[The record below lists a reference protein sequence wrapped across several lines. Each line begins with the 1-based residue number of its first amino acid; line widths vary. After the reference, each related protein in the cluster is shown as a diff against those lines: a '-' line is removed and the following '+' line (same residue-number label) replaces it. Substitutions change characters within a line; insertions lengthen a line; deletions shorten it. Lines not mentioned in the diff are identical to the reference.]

1 MKKNLKEKAEVKAL
15 MMALVTTLVKE
26 AMPRTN
32 AATAFWR
39 LTSQTCL
46 KLKVLPTRMR
56 PGN

>member
-1 MKKNLKEKAEVKAL
+1 MKKNLKEKAEVKAP

-32 AATAFWR
+32 AATAIWR
-39 LTSQTCL
+39 MTPPACL
-46 KLKVLPTRMR
+46 KRMR